1 MGDRSIAAN
10 TASSTPHWLNP
21 MERFTPTETLVF
33 QNLGLNTAV
42 EEVERAAVN
51 CEIAGFAT
59 SITAQ
64 ETQPAFIRY
73 QQARIALA
81 SKILR
86 SQTP

>member
-1 MGDRSIAAN
+1 
-10 TASSTPHWLNP
+10 